1 VRLNVRCWRVAL
13 QRLRKEP
20 AEGFWCV
27 VVAVVRVVPT
37 RRRACA
43 FPANRSLLVET
54 PERGPSEVAQA
65 AALVVTAVVVVA
77 TAACTLGEEALAGG
91 ASARTFAA
99 VRASCVVA
107 VVAPA
112 ALATRIV
119 AAPVMLTA
127 TADLTG
133 LVWAPAGMMERPSQ
147 TSRPPRGSWATR
159 PSRASRPGAPL
170 PLPAS
175 VRSGHPWGGRGSLA
189 GYGKR
194 AADGEPSTRP

>member
-1 VRLNVRCWRVAL
+1 VA
-13 QRLRKEP
+13 
-20 AEGFWCV
+20 A
-27 VVAVVRVVPT
+27 VRVVPT
-37 RRRACA
+37 RRQACA
-43 FPANRSLLVET
+43 FPANGSLLVET
-54 PERGPSEVAQA
+54 SEGGPSEVTQA
-65 AALVVTAVVVVA
+65 AALVVAAVVVVVVAEA
-77 TAACTLGEEALAGG
+77 TCTLGEEALAGG

-99 VRASCVVA
+99 VRASCVAA

-127 TADLTG
+127 TADLTD

-170 PLPAS
+170 PLPAL

-189 GYGKR
+189 GYDKR